1 MDAWILIT
9 FAAATFQ
16 TLRFVLQKRLS
27 AKELS
32 AAGAT
37 FSRFIYSFPFALAIT
52 LAYQQLRGFEWPQLS
67 TMFWVHGAVGGVAQ
81 ILATLCVVML
91 LGRRNFAV
99 GITFKKT
106 EVILAVIVGLIV
118 LGDVITLPALGAVL
132 IGMVG
137 VLLLS
142 KKAKGAAWDNAAV
155 ALGLGSGLL
164 FAISGVTYRG
174 ATLAVLS
181 DDPFLRSSVA
191 LAMVT
196 LFQTV
201 VMAAWLQIKDPGQ
214 IAKVVKAWNRAGL
227 IGIMSLF
234 GSLSW
239 FTAFTLQP
247 AGLVKAVGQVE
258 LILSIMAGHLIFGER
273 LSRRE
278 LVGIATIGL
287 SVVVLVL
294 VS

>member
-27 AKELS
+27 ARELS

-37 FSRFIYSFPFALAIT
+37 FARFIYSFPFALAIT
-52 LAYQQLRGFEWPQLS
+52 LTYQQMRGFDWPQMAPS
-67 TMFWVHGAVGGVAQ
+67 FWVHGAIGGVSQ
-81 ILATLCVVML
+81 ILATLMTVML

-99 GITFKKT
+99 GMTFKKT
-106 EVILAVIVGLIV
+106 EVILSVIVGLLV
-118 LGDVITLPALGAVL
+118 LGDVVSWPAMGAVL
-132 IGMVG
+132 VGLAG

-142 KKAKGAAWDNAAV
+142 KTSKGAGWDSTAV

-174 ATLAVLS
+174 ATLSVIS
-181 DDPFLRSSVA
+181 DDPFLRSSVSLA
-191 LAMVT
+191 LVT

-201 VMAAWLQIKDPGQ
+201 AMLIWLGLRDRAQIGKVLAAWR
-214 IAKVVKAWNRAGL
+214 RAGL
-227 IGIMSLF
+227 IGVMSLF

-239 FTAFTLQP
+239 FTAFTLQA
-247 AGLVKAVGQVE
+247 AGLVNAVGQVE
-258 LILSIMAGHLIFGER
+258 LILSIFVGRVIFGER
-273 LSRRE
+273 LTLRE
-278 LVGIATIGL
+278 ILGIATIGA

>member
-27 AKELS
+27 ARELS

-37 FSRFIYSFPFALAIT
+37 FARFIYSFPFALAIT
-52 LAYQQLRGFEWPQLS
+52 LIYQQMRGFDWPQMAPS
-67 TMFWVHGAVGGVAQ
+67 FWVHGAVGGVSQ
-81 ILATLCVVML
+81 ILATLMTVML

-99 GITFKKT
+99 GMTFKKT
-106 EVILAVIVGLIV
+106 EVILSVIVGLLV
-118 LGDVITLPALGAVL
+118 LGDVVSWPAMGAVL
-132 IGMVG
+132 VGLAG

-142 KKAKGAAWDNAAV
+142 KTAKGAGWDSTAV

-174 ATLAVLS
+174 ATLSVIS
-181 DDPFLRSSVA
+181 DDPFLRSSVSLA
-191 LAMVT
+191 LVT

-201 VMAAWLQIKDPGQ
+201 AMLIWLGLRDRAQIGKVLAAWR
-214 IAKVVKAWNRAGL
+214 RAGL
-227 IGIMSLF
+227 IGVMSLF

-239 FTAFTLQP
+239 FTAFTLQA
-247 AGLVKAVGQVE
+247 AGLVNAVGQVE
-258 LILSIMAGHLIFGER
+258 LILSIFVGRVIFGER
-273 LSRRE
+273 LTLRE
-278 LVGIATIGL
+278 ILGIATIGA

>member
-27 AKELS
+27 ARELS

-37 FSRFIYSFPFALAIT
+37 FARFIYSFPFALAIALT
-52 LAYQQLRGFEWPQLS
+52 YQQMRGFDWPQMAPS
-67 TMFWVHGAVGGVAQ
+67 FWVHGAVGGLSQ
-81 ILATLCVVML
+81 ILATLLTVML

-99 GITFKKT
+99 GMTFKKT
-106 EVILAVIVGLIV
+106 EVILSVIVGLLV
-118 LGDVITLPALGAVL
+118 LGDVVPWPAMGAVL
-132 IGMVG
+132 VGLAG

-142 KKAKGAAWDNAAV
+142 KTSKGAGWDSTAV

-174 ATLAVLS
+174 ATLSVIS
-181 DDPFLRSSVA
+181 DDPFLRSSVSLA
-191 LAMVT
+191 LVT

-201 VMAAWLQIKDPGQ
+201 AMLIWLGLRDSAQIGKVLAAWR
-214 IAKVVKAWNRAGL
+214 RAGL
-227 IGIMSLF
+227 IGVMSLF

-239 FTAFTLQP
+239 FTAFTLQS
-247 AGLVKAVGQVE
+247 AGLVNAVGQVE
-258 LILSIMAGHLIFGER
+258 LILSIIVGRVIFGER
-273 LSRRE
+273 LTLRE
-278 LVGIATIGL
+278 ILGIATIGA

>member
-27 AKELS
+27 ARELS

-37 FSRFIYSFPFALAIT
+37 FARFIYSFPFALAIA
-52 LAYQQLRGFEWPQLS
+52 LIYQQMRGIDWPQMAPS
-67 TMFWVHGAVGGVAQ
+67 FWVHGAVGGVSQ
-81 ILATLCVVML
+81 ILATLLTVML

-99 GITFKKT
+99 GMTFKKT
-106 EVILAVIVGLIV
+106 EVILSVIVGLLV
-118 LGDVITLPALGAVL
+118 LGDVVSWPAMGAVL
-132 IGMVG
+132 VGLAG

-142 KKAKGAAWDNAAV
+142 KTAKGAGWDSTAV

-174 ATLAVLS
+174 ATLSVIS
-181 DDPFLRSSVA
+181 DDPFLRSSVSLA
-191 LAMVT
+191 LVT

-201 VMAAWLQIKDPGQ
+201 AMLIWLGLRDRAQIGKVLAAWH
-214 IAKVVKAWNRAGL
+214 RAGL
-227 IGIMSLF
+227 IGVMSLF

-239 FTAFTLQP
+239 FTAFTLQS
-247 AGLVKAVGQVE
+247 AGLVNAVGQVE
-258 LILSIMAGHLIFGER
+258 LILSIIVGRVIFGER
-273 LSRRE
+273 LTLRE
-278 LVGIATIGL
+278 ILGIATIGV